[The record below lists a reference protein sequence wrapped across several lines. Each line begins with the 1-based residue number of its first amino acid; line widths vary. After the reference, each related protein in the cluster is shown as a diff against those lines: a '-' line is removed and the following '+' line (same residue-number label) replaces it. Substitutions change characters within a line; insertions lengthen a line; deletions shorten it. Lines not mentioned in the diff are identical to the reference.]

1 MKDQKRLPKCLGPY
15 MDGKIAS
22 TFDEYTEGEKI
33 LKLKQGVYGQLKNG
47 DSDFY
52 KSIIKIFL
60 NKTS

>member
-1 MKDQKRLPKCLGPY
+1 